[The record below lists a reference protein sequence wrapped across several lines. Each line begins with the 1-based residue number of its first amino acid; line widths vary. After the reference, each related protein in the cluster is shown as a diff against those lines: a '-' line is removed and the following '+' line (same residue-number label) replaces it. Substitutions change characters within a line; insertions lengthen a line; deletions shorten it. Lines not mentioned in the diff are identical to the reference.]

1 MYLVRPILA
10 AVLLSAMGG
19 VAPAQ
24 TPPAGGDIPIYDIT
38 PPVVAVPSAT
48 PTPVATA
55 TPRATPTPRAVPTPR
70 ATPTSRATPAPRPTA
85 TPRAVATPEP
95 RATPDPLPPVEQ
107 AVPAPLPTASPVLV
121 EPAPVATPEADVPAP
136 APDTLTPA
144 DGGAVPWWLWFVAG
158 IALSAVIAWA
168 IDRRRRART
177 AAVAEA
183 LEPVPAPPVV
193 PDVPTPPVPP
203 RPAVPQPT
211 RPAVPAAPLPPVVPA
226 VPAPPAPP
234 APPRFL
240 EFQLAPL
247 RVGTDAD
254 NALLDFDLTI
264 GNPSSVAAEEV
275 RIATLLLSANPRQ
288 DEQIAAF
295 FANPAQR
302 GLDPFELPAGQRRQL
317 EATMALPRHVLHIV
331 TRDRPFFVPMMAI
344 DARYRWADGRE
355 SRTTAAFL
363 IGQAQPG
370 GKIAPVFMD
379 EGDRMID
386 RLEARLHGEVRRT

>member
-1 MYLVRPILA
+1 MNPAPSILA
-10 AVLLSAMGG
+10 PAILGIALLSATG
-19 VAPAQ
+19 AAAQTQ

-38 PPVVAVPSAT
+38 PPVVATPSPVQTPRASAT
-48 PTPVATA
+48 PRAVETPAPRATA
-55 TPRATPTPRAVPTPR
+55 TPRPTPR
-70 ATPTSRATPAPRPTA
+70 ATPAPEPTP
-85 TPRAVATPEP
+85 TPRAAAAPVARPEP
-95 RATPDPLPPVEQ
+95 EP
-107 AVPAPLPTASPVLV
+107 
-121 EPAPVATPEADVPAP
+121 EPAPEPAPTTIAEPAAAPAPTPVLTPDANVPAP

-144 DGGAVPWWLWFVAG
+144 DGGTLPWWLWFLAGVALAAG
-158 IALSAVIAWA
+158 IGWVVGRVRRGRAV
-168 IDRRRRART
+168 
-177 AAVAEA
+177 VEAEPQA
-183 LEPVPAPPVV
+183 PVTLPPVPGAPPPPPVPAPV
-193 PDVPTPPVPP
+193 PAAP
-203 RPAVPQPT
+203 RPAP
-211 RPAVPAAPLPPVVPA
+211 VPAAPVPPLPPVVPA
-226 VPAPPAPP
+226 SPPA
-234 APPRFL
+234 PRFL

-275 RIATLLLSANPRQ
+275 RIATLLLTANPRQ
-288 DEQIAAF
+288 EEQLAAF

-302 GLDPFELPAGQRRQL
+302 GLDPFALPGGQRRHL
-317 EATMALPRHVLHIV
+317 EAMMSLPRHVLHVV

-370 GKIAPVFMD
+370 GKIAPVFLD